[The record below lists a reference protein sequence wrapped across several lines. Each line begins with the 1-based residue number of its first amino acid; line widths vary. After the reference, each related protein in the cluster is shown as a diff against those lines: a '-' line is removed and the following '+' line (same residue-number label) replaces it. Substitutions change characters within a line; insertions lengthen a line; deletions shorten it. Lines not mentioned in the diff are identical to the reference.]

1 VNEQGISN
9 EQQIRRVNDI
19 LHLQAMKA
27 TYCDAVDACTKDGDH
42 AAVRLAELFDA
53 LYGRY
58 LDEFRRTQQGWRIS
72 SVRFIQEG

>member
-1 VNEQGISN
+1 MNEQEISC
-9 EQQIRRVNDI
+9 ERDIRRVNDI

-27 TYCDAVDACTKDGDH
+27 TYCETVDACTQDGGK
-42 AAVRLAELFDA
+42 AAA